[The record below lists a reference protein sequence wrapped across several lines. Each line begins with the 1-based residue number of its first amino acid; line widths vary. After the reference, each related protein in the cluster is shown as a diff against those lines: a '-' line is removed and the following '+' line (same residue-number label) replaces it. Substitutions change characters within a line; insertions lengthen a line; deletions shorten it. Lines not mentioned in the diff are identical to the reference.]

1 MMSTLGTRV
10 SAVCAAG
17 ASILAHVATPTLASE
32 TVVQQ
37 VDERTLK
44 VGDSVYKLQWRDEF
58 DYADA
63 ELDQHWESQNGP
75 STHILCS
82 RWRENVSVADGTLKL
97 TNRKEKRGGQEWTSG
112 SIWTRKQFKYGFF
125 ECRYRYAAA
134 EGTNNSFWIMTRD
147 KQPGTPFEI
156 DINEGHYP
164 NEINTNIH
172 YWTDVV
178 GGKRQNHRSASRT
191 FPLGVRTDHVLQLER
206 PVTATK
212 VRLLS
217 KQTGVLAVSEF
228 QVLSK
233 EKPADAV
240 GGLPALDL
248 ARGDGVKVSVSGNLK
263 PEEQTADFAVDDKP
277 DTAWISQR
285 EGEKWIEIDLGDAIE
300 IGAVR
305 FKSGAPVAG
314 SQERKH
320 PVNSYTLQYEADGRW
335 VDMTQYDVASGEVN
349 LARDFH
355 TYALEWTETE
365 LVFYFNGKVIRRE
378 KNTGSH
384 REAPVW
390 LSLAIIPWAGRITD
404 SIDGTFMEVDYVRV
418 YERDSGKSD

>member
-10 SAVCAAG
+10 SAACAAG
-17 ASILAHVATPTLASE
+17 ASILAQVATPTLAGE
-32 TVVQQ
+32 PVVQQ
-37 VDERTLK
+37 VDDRTLK
-44 VGDSVYKLQWRDEF
+44 VGESVYKLQWRDEF

-63 ELDQHWESQNGP
+63 ELDQHWESQNSP

-82 RWRENVSVADGTLKL
+82 RWRENARVENGTLKL

-112 SIWTRKQFKYGFF
+112 SLWTRKQFKYGFF

-134 EGTNNSFWIMTRD
+134 EGTNNSFWLMTRD
-147 KQPGTPFEI
+147 KAPGNPFEI

-178 GGKRQNHRSASRT
+178 AGKGRQNHKSASRT

-206 PVTATK
+206 PVTTRK

-228 QVLSK
+228 QILSK
-233 EKPADAV
+233 DKPADAV
-240 GGLPALDL
+240 GALPALDL
-248 ARGDGVKVSVSGNLK
+248 ARGDAATVSVSGNLK
-263 PEEQTADFAVDDKP
+263 PEVAVDDKP
-277 DTAWISQR
+277 ETAWISQR
-285 EGEKWIEIDLGDAIE
+285 EGEKWIEVDLGDEAE

-305 FKSGAPVAG
+305 FKSGAPVPG

-320 PVNSYTLQYEADGRW
+320 PLNSYKLQYQADGRW
-335 VDMTQYDVASGEVN
+335 IDMTEYDVAKGDVN

-365 LVFYFNGKVIRRE
+365 LVFYFNGNEIRRE

-384 REAPVW
+384 RASPVW

-418 YERDSGKSD
+418 YERDNGKHE